1 MEIRDE
7 SLRES
12 LTEWVDMHHTSPI
25 DQKQRDLTETILV
38 PNQPE
43 LLEDLLVMRDAFDAR
58 MKKVFNK
65 KRWRRLD
72 LSNNNDPSL
81 VQFQLY
87 PIGFC
92 AFIRDKL
99 LGTIQ
104 SELRNPHMGGLQA
117 LRRFMTKGGVFKK
130 VSGAIFKKYFQNGL
144 QAGSL
149 WIDVANNTIDI
160 TEPPIKIAPLSES
173 GFEDI
178 DDFELC
184 ADLLESYWHYDVYP
198 NTVFPYLAPIY
209 PIIVLTPTGI
219 IQLLRLNETMI
230 AQNVL
235 AGFGLAQDFIFKSRF
250 SGKQL
255 PAQCHHLIG
264 EEFFWDEDVYDFG
277 YGSLH
282 GEVFCRGGASEEM
295 LTEIFETL
303 RRPEVHENLARLID
317 EATDH
322 VESFNQLGLRT
333 RRTLNHRHR
342 HSATE
347 AGTRCK
353 FSSR

>member
-1 MEIRDE
+1 MEIQDE

-12 LTEWVDMHHTSPI
+12 LMQWVGIHHTSPV
-25 DQKQRDLTETILV
+25 DQKQRDLTEAILV
-38 PNQPE
+38 PSQPE
-43 LLEDLLVMRDAFDAR
+43 LLEDLLVMRASFDAR
-58 MKKVFNK
+58 TRKVFNK

-72 LSNNNDPSL
+72 SSNGDDPSL

-87 PIGFC
+87 PKGFC

-99 LGTIQ
+99 LRTMQ
-104 SELRNPHMGGLQA
+104 SEFRNPHMGGMQA
-117 LRRFMTKGGVFKK
+117 LRRFVSKGGVLKK
-130 VSGAIFKKYFQNGL
+130 VGGIQHKKFLQNGI
-144 QAGSL
+144 QAGAL
-149 WIDVANNTIDI
+149 WVDVANDTVD
-160 TEPPIKIAPLSES
+160 TEKPPIEITTLAES

-184 ADLLESYWHYDVYP
+184 ADLLESYWYYDVYP

-209 PIIVLTPTGI
+209 PIMVLTPTGT

-255 PAQCHHLIG
+255 PGECHNLIG
-264 EEFFWDEDVYDFG
+264 EEFFWNEDVYDFG
-277 YGSLH
+277 HGSLP

-295 LTEIFETL
+295 LAEIFETL
-303 RRPEVHENLARLID
+303 RRPEVHKNLVRLID
-317 EATDH
+317 EATDS
-322 VESFNQLGLRT
+322 VEAFNQIELRT
-333 RRTLNHRHR
+333 RRTLSQRSR
-342 HSATE
+342 HSV
-347 AGTRCK
+347 
-353 FSSR
+353 